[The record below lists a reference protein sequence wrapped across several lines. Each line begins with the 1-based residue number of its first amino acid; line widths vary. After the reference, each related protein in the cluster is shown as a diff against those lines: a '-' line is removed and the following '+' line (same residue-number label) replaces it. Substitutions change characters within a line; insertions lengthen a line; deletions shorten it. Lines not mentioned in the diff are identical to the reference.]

1 MCAQS
6 GGRTAPIVTDNSSS
20 STNNNGIWS
29 RTTPCY
35 KNSTDGTEFCVYTSE
50 SFAENHG
57 ITIMTSPARSV
68 QFAQLP
74 AFADPETVR
83 GVNRDI
89 VYESEHG
96 RRGDQPPLSYRV
108 EAMPGKGY
116 GVVATKYLNRGDLI
130 MSTTASVVIDYA
142 LFESIPDTEVVR
154 MQTVAIDSLPPL
166 HHARFMNLSTHDAT
180 EGHEQIVTKIL
191 ATNAF
196 DIETDNDDEY
206 GYFVVFPES
215 E

>member
-6 GGRTAPIVTDNSSS
+6 GVRTAFTTTDG
-20 STNNNGIWS
+20 STSDGIWS

-35 KNSTDGTEFCVYTSE
+35 KNNTDNTEFCVYTSE

-57 ITIMTSPARSV
+57 ITIMTSPSRAI
-68 QFAQLP
+68 QFSQIP

-89 VYESEHG
+89 VYETEHG
-96 RRGDQPPLSYRV
+96 RRSDQSPLSYRV
-108 EAMPGKGY
+108 EAMLGKGY
-116 GVVATKYLNRGDLI
+116 GVVATKHLNRGDLI

-142 LFESIPDTEVVR
+142 LFESIPDEEVRR
-154 MQTVAIDSLPPL
+154 MQTVAVDSLPPL